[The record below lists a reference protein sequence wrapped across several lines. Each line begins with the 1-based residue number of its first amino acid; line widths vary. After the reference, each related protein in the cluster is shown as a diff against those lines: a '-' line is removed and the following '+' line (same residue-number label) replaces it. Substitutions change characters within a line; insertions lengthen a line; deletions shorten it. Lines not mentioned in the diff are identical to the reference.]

1 MRAEAA
7 VRNHGMRLM
16 PWAAVAVL
24 CLSAAQARE
33 PVVGGPCEGC
43 EAVFEGVPRALS
55 SEARIAPTDE
65 PGERMRVTGQVW
77 GADGKPRANVI
88 VYAYQTNA
96 AGIYPRP
103 APSSSPAA
111 DRHGR
116 LRGWARSDAQGR
128 YAFETIRPGSYPS
141 TSIPAH
147 IHMHVIETGCAT
159 YYIDDIVF
167 TDDRLLTPAARREH
181 ERGRGGPGVV
191 TPTRQGSGP
200 WRVVRDI
207 RLGMNVPDYPACGSS

>member
-1 MRAEAA
+1 MRAEAW
-7 VRNHGMRLM
+7 VREQSMRLVR
-16 PWAAVAVL
+16 WAFVATL
-24 CLSAAQARE
+24 FLSVAQARE

-43 EAVFEGVPRALS
+43 EAVFEGQPRALS
-55 SEARIAPTDE
+55 SEGRIAPADE

-103 APSSSPAA
+103 ARSSSPAA

-116 LRGWARSDAQGR
+116 LRGWALSDAQGR
-128 YAFETIRPGSYPS
+128 YAFETIRPASYPS
-141 TSIPAH
+141 TNIPAH
-147 IHMHVIETGCAT
+147 IHMHVIEPGCAT

-167 TDDRLLTPAARREH
+167 TDDERLTAAARSGH

-191 TPTRQGSGP
+191 TPIRRGSGP
-200 WRVVRDI
+200 WLVVRDI
-207 RLGMNVPDYPACGSS
+207 RLSLNVPDYRACGSR